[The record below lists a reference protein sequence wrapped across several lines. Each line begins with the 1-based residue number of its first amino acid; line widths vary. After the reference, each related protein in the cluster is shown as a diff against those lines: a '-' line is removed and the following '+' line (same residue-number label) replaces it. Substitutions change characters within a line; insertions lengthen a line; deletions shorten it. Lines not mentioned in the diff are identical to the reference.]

1 MTTLKTRRSL
11 EEGHSR
17 KFLVILDESDESE
30 SALFFSASRIQHSSG
45 SLVLLYVIQPQDYQ
59 HWMGVKQMQLE
70 EETTKAKA
78 LFRLCRRKLNTVGFE
93 AVTSEEII
101 REGKVAEEIVKL
113 IDEDSDIAIL
123 VLGAATDA
131 KGPGPLVSSL
141 AAGKLA
147 GNFPIP
153 VTIVPGYL
161 TLDEI
166 KALA

>member
-1 MTTLKTRRSL
+1 MPTRKTRRSL

-17 KFLVILDESDESE
+17 KFLVIVDESSEVE
-30 SALFFSASRIQHSSG
+30 SALYFSASRIQHSGG

-59 HWMGVKQMQLE
+59 HWMGVKQVQLE
-70 EETTKAKA
+70 EETNKAKA
-78 LFRLCRRKLNTVGFE
+78 LFRLFRRKMNSAGYE
-93 AVTSEEII
+93 AIPNEEII
-101 REGKVAEEIVKL
+101 REGKVADEILKL
-113 IDEDSDIAIL
+113 IDEDDDIAIL
-123 VLGAATDA
+123 VLGAATDS

-153 VTIVPGYL
+153 VTIVPGDL